1 MGSVSGR
8 KFKTYNSLKQI
19 IHPRVEKDQE
29 KEGTVRNEDG
39 KEKELKKR
47 TVIDKM
53 EKGNK

>member
-1 MGSVSGR
+1 
-8 KFKTYNSLKQI
+8 
-19 IHPRVEKDQE
+19 
-29 KEGTVRNEDG
+29 VRNEDG